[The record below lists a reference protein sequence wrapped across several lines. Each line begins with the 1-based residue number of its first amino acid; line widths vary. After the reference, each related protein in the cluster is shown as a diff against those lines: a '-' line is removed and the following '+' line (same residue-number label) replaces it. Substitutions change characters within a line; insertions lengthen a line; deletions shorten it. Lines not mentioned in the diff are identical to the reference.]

1 MTIRTGIAANKAK
14 IDAMLT
20 QLDGGT
26 IEVRTGT
33 QPATPATAASGTLL
47 ATLTF
52 GTPAFAAAATSGN
65 NAQATANAITDD
77 TSADAQGTAGWFR
90 CKTSGGIAVFDGA
103 VGTDGTFNNADIQIG
118 GRVRCTGL
126 TYTEPM

>member
-1 MTIRTGIAANKAK
+1 MTVRTGIAANKAK
-14 IDAMLT
+14 LDAMLA

-26 IEVRTGT
+26 IELRVGA

-52 GTPAFAAAATSGN
+52 GTPAFSAATTSGN
-65 NAQATANAITDD
+65 NALGTANAITDD
-77 TSADAQGTAGWFR
+77 SDADATGTAGWFR
-90 CKTSGGIAVFDGA
+90 CKTSGGVAVFDGA
-103 VGTDGTFNNADIQIG
+103 VGTDGTFNSADIQIH
-118 GRVRCTGL
+118 GRVRCTSL